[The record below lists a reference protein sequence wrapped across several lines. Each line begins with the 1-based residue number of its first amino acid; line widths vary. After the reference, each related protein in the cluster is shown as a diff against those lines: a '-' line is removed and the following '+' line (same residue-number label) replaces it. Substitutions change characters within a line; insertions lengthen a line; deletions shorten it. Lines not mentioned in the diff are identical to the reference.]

1 MTIDMLHFQ
10 QFSFK
15 WSEKRKQSQ
24 EVHTLQAYSTSLLS
38 SAEVPN

>member
-10 QFSFK
+10 QFIFK

-24 EVHTLQAYSTSLLS
+24 VRTLHIQAKIPLCLS
-38 SAEVPN
+38 GC